1 MADTAVVRTSY
12 DQLMKQVLQARFADF
27 LRLFAPTIAAGLDL
41 DAGPT
46 FRDTETFIDL
56 PRGTLLIPDIVAE
69 VRTLAGDPDLV
80 AVHVEVQKERER
92 EDFARRMWRYFIA
105 LAMREDKPII
115 AIALLFYPTADGLA
129 WEVYEETLFGQT
141 TVTFRYLQISL
152 PRLDP
157 ESYLRTGNALAS
169 ALASVMGRRRRGAAR
184 ARLYVTCLQQL
195 LAAEASG
202 DVDGATADLLADV
215 VETYLPIRVEDRAA
229 LRVQL
234 AREGGNETVMEA
246 TQLTWR
252 SRVSL
257 EVAEE
262 VTQRVT
268 QEVTLQTKREDIKEL
283 IQGRFGAVSPEMA
296 ALIDG
301 ADSVDDLNALFRRAI
316 TAQTESD
323 LLRLPRRGVAGSHRG
338 TSEK

>member
-1 MADTAVVRTSY
+1 MIARTSY
-12 DQLMKQVLQARFADF
+12 DQLMKHVLQARFADF
-27 LRLFAPTIAAGLDL
+27 LRLFAPGIAAGLDL

-46 FRDTETFIDL
+46 FRDTETFTDL

-115 AIALLFYPTADGLA
+115 PIALLFYPMADGLA
-129 WEVYEETLFGQT
+129 WEVYEERLFGQT
-141 TVTFRYLQISL
+141 IVTFRYLQISL
-152 PRLDP
+152 LRLDP
-157 ESYLRTGNALAS
+157 EGYLRTGNALAS

-184 ARLYVTCLQQL
+184 ARLYVACLQQL
-195 LAAEASG
+195 LAAEAAG
-202 DVDGATADLLADV
+202 DVDRATADLLADV

-234 AREGGNETVMEA
+234 TREGGSDMAVEA

-262 VTQRVT
+262 VTQKVTQEVT

-283 IQGRFGAVSPEMA
+283 VWGRFGDISPEVE
-296 ALIDG
+296 ALIDST
-301 ADSVDDLNALFRRAI
+301 DSVDDLKAIFRRAI
-316 TAQTESD
+316 TVQAQGE
-323 LLRLPRRGVAGSHRG
+323 LLPSSR
-338 TSEK
+338 

>member
-1 MADTAVVRTSY
+1 
-12 DQLMKQVLQARFADF
+12 
-27 LRLFAPTIAAGLDL
+27 
-41 DAGPT
+41 
-46 FRDTETFIDL
+46 
-56 PRGTLLIPDIVAE
+56 VAE

-115 AIALLFYPTADGLA
+115 PIALLFYPTADGLA
-129 WEVYEETLFGQT
+129 WEAYEETLFGHT
-141 TVTFRYLQISL
+141 IVTFRYLQISL

-157 ESYLRTGNALAS
+157 EDYLETGNVLAS

-184 ARLYVTCLQQL
+184 ARLYVACLQRL
-195 LAAEASG
+195 LAAEAAG
-202 DVDGATADLLADV
+202 DVDHATADLLADV
-215 VETYLPIRVEDRAA
+215 VETYLPVSIEDRAA

-234 AREGGNETVMEA
+234 TREGGNDMAVEA

-257 EVAEE
+257 
-262 VTQRVT
+262 
-268 QEVTLQTKREDIKEL
+268 EVTLQTKREDIKEL

-296 ALIDG
+296 TLIDG
-301 ADSVDDLNALFRRAI
+301 ADSVDDLNALLRRAI

-338 TSEK
+338 ASEK